1 MSSIGKIVNAYVNRE
16 EIEKYAHVALMEEIE
31 KNDYNLNIP
40 RYVNTVEEEIMIDI
54 EQVTKDIGNI
64 NADLQKNYKELEE
77 YFDELGIT
85 FPEGL

>member
-1 MSSIGKIVNAYVNRE
+1 MLFRS
-16 EIEKYAHVALMEEIE
+16 HVALMEEIE

>member
-1 MSSIGKIVNAYVNRE
+1 
-16 EIEKYAHVALMEEIE
+16 
-31 KNDYNLNIP
+31 
-40 RYVNTVEEEIMIDI
+40 MIDI